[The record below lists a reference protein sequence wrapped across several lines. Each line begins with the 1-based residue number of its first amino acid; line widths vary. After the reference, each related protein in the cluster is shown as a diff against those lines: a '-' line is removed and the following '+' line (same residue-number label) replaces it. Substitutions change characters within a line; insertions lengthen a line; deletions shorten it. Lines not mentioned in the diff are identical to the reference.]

1 MFTLLLNRIFRR
13 DLAIDRMSSRSGEER
28 KFGELILAE
37 EQIKAVRGAWSE
49 VEKSAASAGVLLFKN
64 IFDASPAAANLFSFV
79 SASEVGDFEKLA
91 SNAALVKHA
100 LGVIN
105 TVSAVIWMLEKHETL
120 TPILE
125 DLGARHVLYEVSP
138 EHYAVVGAAFLKTL
152 RQQLGDKFTDDTQ
165 DAFASLWNNVI
176 AVMMQSSDADAI
188 ERAKCDI
195 AQGDCEAVDQD
206 FLAHWTDKFV
216 VDAAPDVVAD

>member
-1 MFTLLLNRIFRR
+1 ML
-13 DLAIDRMSSRSGEER
+13 SSRDREKR

-37 EQIKAVRGAWSE
+37 EQIRAVRSAWSE
-49 VEKSAASAGVLLFKN
+49 VEKSAAVAGVLLLKN
-64 IFDASPAAANLFSFV
+64 IFDESPAAAKLFSFV
-79 SASEVGDFEKLA
+79 SDSEVGDFEALA
-91 SNAALVKHA
+91 SNADLVRHA
-100 LGVIN
+100 VGVIN
-105 TVSAVIWMLEKHETL
+105 TVSAVIWMLEEDETL

-176 AVMMQSSDADAI
+176 AVMMQSCDADAI

-195 AQGDCEAVDQD
+195 AHEDSDAVDI
-206 FLAHWTDKFV
+206 LAHWTDKFV
-216 VDAAPDVVAD
+216 VDAAPDVIAD